1 VNLAK
6 EGVSSRSLAERMK
19 LELDDLRASYEGLK
33 EQWDE
38 LYQEAR
44 EFLIAVALAPQKVKA
59 FVNNVIIQAERDR
72 EAYKLHNELERR
84 EKRSRRHD
92 K

>member
-1 VNLAK
+1 MITDSEA
-6 EGVSSRSLAERMK
+6 
-19 LELDDLRASYEGLK
+19 DDHIPYGDYEGLK

-44 EFLIAVALAPQKVKA
+44 EFLIAVALAPQKVKT

-72 EAYKLHNELERR
+72 EAHRLRNELERR
-84 EKRSRRHD
+84 EKWSSRHNDWER
-92 K
+92 